1 MIGNTPVEEHKIE
14 KETEL
19 RFEVEGKKPV
29 EVTVSIEFSASI
41 FFQLKY
47 LL

>member
-1 MIGNTPVEEHKIE
+1 MNNRLQVQEFRIL

-29 EVTVSIEFSASI
+29 EVTVSI
-41 FFQLKY
+41 Q
-47 LL
+47 